1 MTTRIVELRRGILKK
16 NDELAAGLRERFT
29 AAGVLVLNL
38 VSSPGTG
45 KTAFLQRTLIELRA
59 RGARVAALVGD
70 LETDNDAQR
79 LAASGAP
86 VRQINTHGI
95 CHLDA
100 EMIDKHLA
108 DWEGVELGRLDFLFI
123 ENVGN
128 LVCPSSYDLGERV
141 RVALLSVTEGEDKP
155 LKYPTM
161 FNSADA
167 AVITKMDLAEP
178 CSFDR
183 ELALKN
189 IREIRPG
196 IQIFETSAKT
206 GEGMKAWLNYLA
218 LEGGGRGARLDGE
231 TVAVPQP
238 IPIRRETAPSPQ
250 PVEATPEPEEVFAEP
265 ELAPSGEGFT
275 SVREAKEYL
284 VGLIDDEARRSG
296 HPLMEVERK
305 MLYDSAKGW
314 TLREID
320 QVRETFNLYHD
331 PVEYE
336 EKISGLIRS
345 VRQRARAGK
354 DRQFEAWTEAVHA
367 LGREKHYLLDLIAA
381 AGETPR
387 LRGRRLKLWLVLLVC
402 AVLAGVAIWMG
413 LHPDEIKVYVP
424 NTH

>member
-16 NDELAAGLRERFT
+16 NDELAAGLRKRYT

-45 KTAFLQRTLIELRA
+45 KTAFLERTLRELKA

-70 LETDNDAQR
+70 LETDNDARR

-100 EMIDKHLA
+100 EMIGRHLE
-108 DWEGVELGRLDFLFI
+108 DWDGVELGQLDFLFI

-178 CSFDR
+178 CSFDL

-196 IQIFETSAKT
+196 IRIFETSSKT
-206 GEGMKAWLNYLA
+206 GAGMKDWLDYLA
-218 LEGGGRGARLDGE
+218 LEGGGRGAMLDGRPVVE
-231 TVAVPQP
+231 PIAQPVPAPQP
-238 IPIRRETAPSPQ
+238 LPSRLERAEFAGAQAAAASEPRFTTA
-250 PVEATPEPEEVFAEP
+250 
-265 ELAPSGEGFT
+265 
-275 SVREAKEYL
+275 REAKEYL
-284 VGLIDDEARRSG
+284 VALIDAEAQRLG
-296 HPLMEVERK
+296 EPLMEVERK
-305 MLYDSAKGW
+305 MLYAASKGW
-314 TLREID
+314 TLPEMA

-331 PVEYE
+331 PAEYE
-336 EKISGLIRS
+336 EKIGGLIRN
-345 VRQRARAGK
+345 VRLRARAGK
-354 DRQFEAWTEAVHA
+354 KEEFEAWAEAVDA
-367 LGREKHYLLDLIAA
+367 LSREKHYLTDLITAS
-381 AGETPR
+381 GEAVR
-387 LRGRRLKLWLVLLVC
+387 LRGRRFKLWMLLAVC
-402 AVLAGVAIWMG
+402 AALAGVAIWMG
-413 LHPDEIKVYVP
+413 LHPDDVRVFAP
-424 NTH
+424 GAH